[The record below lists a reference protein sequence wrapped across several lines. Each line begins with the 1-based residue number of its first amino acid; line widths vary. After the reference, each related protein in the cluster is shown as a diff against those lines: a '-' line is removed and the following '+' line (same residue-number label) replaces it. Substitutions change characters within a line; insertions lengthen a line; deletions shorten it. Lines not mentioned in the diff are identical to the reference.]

1 MRGMGGL
8 ALQLLRWGSGAL
20 AALALGK
27 GVDYSTDGQGHEIVT
42 YLAWYAAGA
51 VFVIATVLLSIVI
64 YKRHDAGKSSATAT
78 PDPCRELLILLRGHA
93 NQLAWNLEHFWNWWD
108 AVHNPDFKGKLSDGY
123 GPTSHADAMETLL
136 FMFGQFFSTAWT
148 YQSFCLQ
155 HPDRA
160 AVKALVDEVYWAL
173 GRAGDPQDLT
183 EARIGSDQLHLIGE
197 RSTREWGTVN
207 GRSVPRSDF
216 KAKLEYHAAAF
227 EPLKE
232 VLYAADRDTSARRRL
247 DEAAR
252 AARAVEEWL
261 EANDYGS

>member
-1 MRGMGGL
+1 M
-8 ALQLLRWGSGAL
+8 
-20 AALALGK
+20 
-27 GVDYSTDGQGHEIVT
+27 T
-42 YLAWYAAGA
+42 YLAWYGAGA

-78 PDPCRELLILLRGHA
+78 PAPCRELLILLRGHA
-93 NQLAWNLEHFWNWWD
+93 NQLAC
-108 AVHNPDFKGKLSDGY
+108 KLSDNY

-136 FMFGQFFSTAWT
+136 FMFGQFLSTAWT
-148 YQSFCLQ
+148 YQTFCLQ

-173 GRAGDPQDLT
+173 GRVGDPQDST
-183 EARIGSDQLHLIGE
+183 DARIGSDQLHLISE
-197 RSTREWGTVN
+197 RSTREWGTAN

-216 KAKLEYHAAAF
+216 RTKLEYHADAF

-232 VLYAADRDTSARRRL
+232 VLYAADRETSARRRL

-261 EANDYGS
+261 TEKGYGP